1 MTEITR
7 VPLQPIKKG
16 SLVRLWLAVA
26 VAVLLA
32 SGLAYASV
40 PKGLNVETLVE
51 GTGDSPQMGDFAF
64 VKYVGLLPD
73 GTEFDRSQPNPFP
86 PGVFPDGT
94 PFPLEEGA
102 MIPGFLNGLMQTR
115 EGGKYRIEIP
125 SDQAYGADPQPGSPI
140 PPNSDLIFEV
150 EVIEFMPRQE
160 VEARVRQMQ
169 AMMGASPGSPEPRQ
183 PSPRPAPP
191 SQ

>member
-7 VPLQPIKKG
+7 VPLRPIKKG
-16 SLVRLWLAVA
+16 SLVRLWLGVA
-26 VAVLLA
+26 VALLLA
-32 SGLAYASV
+32 AGLAWASV
-40 PKGLNVETLVE
+40 PKGLEVETLVE
-51 GTGDSPQMGDFAF
+51 GTGDAPELGDIAF
-64 VKYVGLLPD
+64 VKYVGSLPD

-86 PGVFPDGT
+86 PGVFPEGT

-102 MIPGFLNGLMQTR
+102 MIPGFLNGLLQTR

-150 EVIEFMPRQE
+150 EVVE
-160 VEARVRQMQ
+160 VMSRAEAEARVRQMQ
-169 AMMGASPGSPEPRQ
+169 AMMGAGPGGGQGAP
-183 PSPRPAPP
+183 PAPQP
-191 SQ
+191 APAE